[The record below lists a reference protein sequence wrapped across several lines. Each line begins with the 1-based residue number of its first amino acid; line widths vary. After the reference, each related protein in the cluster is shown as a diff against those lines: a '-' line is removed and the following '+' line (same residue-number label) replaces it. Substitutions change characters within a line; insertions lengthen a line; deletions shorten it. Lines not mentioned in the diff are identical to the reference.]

1 MRFLD
6 SVRLVT
12 SRNNVF
18 FRLVH
23 PPNWDSFP
31 YDGLATSKIQIVD
44 MASIAKLAELYR
56 IVDTWV
62 LECFVSCPQ
71 NCHFAEK
78 NACDPGRWQHL
89 IWCWQLGVGK
99 WGIPPGM
106 ARLRYINQWIL
117 GYPIL
122 DKPTKD

>member
-78 NACDPGRWQHL
+78 
-89 IWCWQLGVGK
+89 K
-99 WGIPPGM
+99 
-106 ARLRYINQWIL
+106 RLRSRAMAAFDLVLATWSRKMGDTPRYGQIEI
-117 GYPIL
+117 Y
-122 DKPTKD
+122 